1 MKLNRKT
8 TALLLAIVL
17 SLALLTGCAQNN
29 PADTSSPGA
38 SAAPPSASAPV
49 TNEPSV
55 SAPVST
61 EPSAAPT
68 ERTVTDMAGRT
79 VTLPV
84 EIKTIGTFG
93 SIGVLNDFIETMG
106 AGDKLCNEG
115 SPSFVKAS
123 NWAKYQYKFTPQ
135 IKGMK
140 PFQGADSELL
150 MENILAVKPD
160 LCLTMDKAMT
170 EALEEQGLNVIQ
182 LAWQKTDDVKVCI
195 NLLGEILN
203 AQDVAADYLKY
214 FDDMIAKAEGL
225 VKGLNEE
232 DKKTVAYGTISTF
245 SQPHIIAE
253 WWLAEAGAV
262 SVTADAFAAAGG
274 EKLTYTLEDV
284 LKWNPEIMLVMTAAE
299 KDAILADSQLAEIT
313 AVKNGELYIVPRVA
327 HVWGNRTTE
336 QPLTIMW
343 TINKLYPEL
352 VTNAML
358 TEDISYFYSH
368 FFKTDLTDAEIQEII
383 G

>member
-1 MKLNRKT
+1 MKTNKKL

-17 SLALLTGCAQNN
+17 ALALLAGCARSSPAASPS
-29 PADTSSPGA
+29 PADTTA
-38 SAAPPSASAPV
+38 QASASAPV
-49 TNEPSV
+49 
-55 SAPVST
+55 SA
-61 EPSAAPT
+61 EPSAAEPSSSAPT
-68 ERTVTDMAGRT
+68 ERTVTDMVGRT
-79 VTLPV
+79 VTLPA

-123 NWAKYQYKFTPQ
+123 NWEKYQYKLTPQ

-140 PFQGADSELL
+140 PFQGADAELL

-160 LCLTMDKAMT
+160 LCLTMDKATT

-182 LAWQKTDDVKVCI
+182 LEWRKTDDIKVCI

-203 AQDVAADYLKY
+203 APDVAADYLKY
-214 FDDMIAKAEGL
+214 FDDMVAKAEGF
-225 VKGLNEE
+225 VKGLKEE

-245 SQPHIIAE
+245 TQPHVIAE

-262 SVTADAFAAAGG
+262 SVTADAFIAAGG
-274 EKLTYTLEDV
+274 EKLVYTLEDM
-284 LKWNPEIMLVMTAAE
+284 LKWNPEIILVMTAAE
-299 KDAILADSQLAEIT
+299 KEAILAETQLSEIT
-313 AVKNGELYIVPRVA
+313 AVKNGEIYIVPRVA

-352 VTNAML
+352 VTDEML
-358 TEDISYFYSH
+358 AEDIFYFYSH
-368 FFKTDLTDAEIQEII
+368 FFKYDFTDAEIEEII

>member
-1 MKLNRKT
+1 MKTNKKI

-17 SLALLTGCAQNN
+17 ALALLTGCAQ
-29 PADTSSPGA
+29 SSPSSTTSPEA
-38 SAAPPSASAPV
+38 TTAQPSSS
-49 TNEPSV
+49 EPV
-55 SAPVST
+55 SA
-61 EPSAAPT
+61 EPSAAEPT

-79 VTLPV
+79 VTLPA
-84 EIKTIGTFG
+84 EIQTIGTLG
-93 SIGVLNDFIETMG
+93 AIGVLNDFIETMG

-123 NWAKYQYKFTPQ
+123 NWEKYQYKFTPQ
-135 IKGMK
+135 IKDMK

-160 LCLTMDKAMT
+160 LCLTMMKDIA
-170 EALEEQGLNVIQ
+170 ESLEEQGLNVIY
-182 LAWQKTDDVKVCI
+182 LEWQKTDDVRECI

-214 FDDMIAKAEGL
+214 FDDMVAEAEGL
-225 VKGLNEE
+225 VKDLKEE
-232 DKKTVAYGTISTF
+232 DRKTVAYGTISTF
-245 SQPHIIAE
+245 TQPHVIAE

-274 EKLTYTLEDV
+274 EKRTYTLED
-284 LKWNPEIMLVMTAAE
+284 LLEWNPDVILVMTAAE
-299 KDAILADSQLAEIT
+299 KDAILADAQLAEIT
-313 AVKNGELYIVPRVA
+313 AVKNGEIYVVPRVA

-336 QPLTIMW
+336 QPLTILW

-352 VTNAML
+352 MTDEML
-358 TEDISYFYSH
+358 AEDIFYFYSH
-368 FFKTDLTDAEIQEII
+368 FFKYDFTDAEIKEII